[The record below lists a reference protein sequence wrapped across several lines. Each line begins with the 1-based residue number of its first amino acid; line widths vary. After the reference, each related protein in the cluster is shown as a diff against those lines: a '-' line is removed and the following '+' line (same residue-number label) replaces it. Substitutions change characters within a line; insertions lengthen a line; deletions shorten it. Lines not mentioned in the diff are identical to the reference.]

1 MATLHLEIVTA
12 ERRLFEGDAEM
23 VVAPALD
30 GVVGILPH
38 HSPLVTVLKTGELKI
53 RRGGEDEYLALA
65 GGFLQ
70 VRSDRVIILA
80 DAAERAEEIDVAR
93 AQEARDRAQ
102 EALRVTTEG
111 DVETTRAALQRALL
125 RLQVA
130 ERVQR
135 RAAGR
140 RAHIPDEQRELG

>member
-12 ERRLFEGDAEM
+12 ESKVFEGEAEM

-70 VRSDRVIILA
+70 VRPDRVIILA
-80 DAAERAEEIDVAR
+80 DAAERADEIDVAR
-93 AQEARDRAQ
+93 AQAARDRAH
-102 EALRVTTEG
+102 EGLRATPG
-111 DVETTRAALQRALL
+111 SDVETTQAALQRALL
-125 RLQVA
+125 RLHVA
-130 ERVQR
+130 ERTQR
-135 RAAGR
+135 RAGR
-140 RAHIPDEQRELG
+140 RAHVPDEQRELG